1 MMTDG
6 EIRAS
11 YRQAKYPKEQIKIL
25 AQLTDR
31 PVADIKR
38 ICGVGGAKKDVREER
53 KKFGWTEEDI
63 EFLRANPQLSHA
75 QVERAIGKHRQA
87 VYVMRNKLG
96 LKYDNKQR
104 NWTPEEAE
112 FVIQGHLNG
121 IKHTVLA
128 GYIGKSRQSVSSYI
142 YELKK
147 KGKL

>member
-1 MMTDG
+1 MTDG

-31 PVADIKR
+31 PVAEIKR
-38 ICGVGGAKKDVREER
+38 ICGVGGGKRDVREER

-75 QVERAIGKHRQA
+75 EVERAIGKHRNA

-96 LKYDNKQR
+96 LDYKVKKR